1 MVIIN
6 MLNAK
11 TESVYLALGA
21 QRKGTQLTEEG
32 YSTQKCLPILLN
44 VFWATKWPPV
54 ENNWSRS
61 I

>member
-1 MVIIN
+1 

-54 ENNWSRS
+54 ENNWSRN